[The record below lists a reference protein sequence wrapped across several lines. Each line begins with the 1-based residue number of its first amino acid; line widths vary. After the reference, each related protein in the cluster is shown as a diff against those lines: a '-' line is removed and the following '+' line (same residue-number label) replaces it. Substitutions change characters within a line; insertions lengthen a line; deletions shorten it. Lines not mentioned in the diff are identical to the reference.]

1 MSQESG
7 KSIAQQVFEH
17 YQATGVVAVPDG
29 ECAAAVSHPKAI
41 DSADPRRSLY
51 LIFSDGSDVG
61 IHDPSLIT
69 FSKAGETDID
79 TRCEAAL
86 KFAPELNEFGC
97 DAAVAAIAFALQD
110 VDGIGFLRYWNGGDF
125 DVCRREWPDAP
136 EEVYIGADPLH
147 VPSK

>member
-41 DSADPRRSLY
+41 GSEDPRRSLH

-61 IHDPSLIT
+61 IHNPSLIT

-86 KFAPELNEFGC
+86 KFAPELNEFNG
-97 DAAVAAIAFALQD
+97 DAAVAAIQFALQD
-110 VDGIGFLRYWNGGDF
+110 VDGIEFLRYWNGADF

-136 EEVYIGADPLH
+136 DEVYIGADPLH